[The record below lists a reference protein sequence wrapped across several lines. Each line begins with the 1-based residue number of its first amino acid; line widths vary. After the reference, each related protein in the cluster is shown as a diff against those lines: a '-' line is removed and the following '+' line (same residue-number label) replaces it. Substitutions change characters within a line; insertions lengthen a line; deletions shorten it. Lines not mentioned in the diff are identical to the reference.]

1 MDPIPGLAVWANHQS
16 KFLPLLREKTFKVSE
31 VTYELEENR
40 AIVFIEPRKHP
51 STEYVLRNFSYF
63 LPSWK
68 IIIVHGTEN
77 EEFMRHVTSNIRG
90 TFEFINCK
98 VSNLPN
104 TSYNT
109 LFTHPLFWSA
119 LPQWVLIAQT
129 DTLLLKFA
137 KSFLDELIIDEIK
150 YCGAP
155 WNYLCTRC
163 KKPLDCG
170 CGHMIDQK
178 KLVEMSPNMVGN
190 GGLSFRNSRTM
201 QDLCTKFCL
210 GTEPCKNILGKWG
223 AITTTRTRIEGTSN
237 EDVFY
242 CSLLATND
250 LPLRQ
255 RALDFALEQ
264 CQPVSWT
271 GKVPSVGAH
280 KPWMY
285 LPLPL
290 VEAVLNLVEI
300 V

>member
-1 MDPIPGLAVWANHQS
+1 MDYIPGLAIWANHQT
-16 KFLPLLREKTFKVSE
+16 KLLPSLRLKTLRGQVSE
-31 VTYELEENR
+31 PEADR

-77 EEFMRHVTSNIRG
+77 EAFMKQVTSTIQG

-104 TSYNT
+104 ASYNT
-109 LFTHPLFWSA
+109 LFTHPAFWKL
-119 LPQWVLIAQT
+119 LPTWVLIAQT
-129 DTLLLKFA
+129 DTLLLQPA
-137 KSFLDELIIDEIK
+137 KSFLDSLIEDKIK

-155 WNYLCTRC
+155 WNYLCHRC
-163 KKPLDCG
+163 KKPLDSK
-170 CGHMIDQK
+170 CGHMIDA
-178 KLVEMSPNMVGN
+178 
-190 GGLSFRNSRTM
+190 RTM
-201 QDLCTKFCL
+201 EELSTRNCL
-210 GTEPCKNILGKWG
+210 NTEPCKDILVKWG
-223 AITTTRTRIEGTSN
+223 QCPLRTRVENTSN
-237 EDVFY
+237 EDVFF
-242 CSLLATND
+242 CSLLSKEQ
-250 LPLRQ
+250 LPTRE

-264 CQPVSWT
+264 CPPTSWS
-271 GKVPSVGAH
+271 GAIPSIGAH

-290 VEAVLNLVEI
+290 VEAVLNKVI